1 MKSISR
7 ILLSVLFLAGIA
19 SGINATAAPGDKVS
33 GVVKDAKGNPIVG
46 AVITDEA
53 QKAYTLADDKGE
65 FSFNPTTSRIT
76 VSCLGYQS
84 KTVSVK
90 PGQKITIVLEDEDTL
105 LDDAVVVG
113 YAVQS
118 KANLTGAV
126 STVDVGQQLA
136 GRSIP
141 DVGRGLQGAAPGLSV
156 TLPDA
161 EVGSDARIRIRGAIA
176 SLEGGAS
183 PLILVDNVEVP
194 SLQVVNT
201 DDVESISVLKD
212 AASTSIYGAKA
223 AFGVILITTKKGEK
237 SERVTVSYSGMWSF
251 ENLAKDYDM
260 AGVNG
265 LKYMLD
271 AAYRAKASYSVS
283 NPDNAQRTPGKYP
296 TDGVRVG
303 SYFST
308 DVDALQRS
316 IEWWSKY
323 GKGGSVRELGPNDPI
338 VYGRDWYYSGGT
350 NYGVRVYNIY
360 DYLVRENAPSD
371 QHSVNVSGN
380 SGKTTFNIGLG
391 YVYQSGMMKCTT
403 DDYSKY
409 NASVKVETEV
419 NKYITARAGLMYSQ
433 REKRYPLIA
442 ESTSYSP
449 WLYLYRWSPVFPY
462 GYDEKGNI
470 FRGVFS
476 EAMQANTASMKYNY
490 NNVNVGFTVKPLKDW
505 NIVADYNFSNQEY
518 IQLLPGT
525 TFSAAN
531 WKSTTPQPYLDA
543 NGNQIYVDNDG
554 NPVPSTADGAQMA
567 YFFPYVEDYV
577 QNNDIHFLSRSHENS
592 YRHTFNGYTDYTLR
606 LAEAHVFKAMLGMNL
621 STYDRTGQ
629 TTRVAD
635 LSNYENP
642 QFAFG
647 TGVWTGSGKASWES
661 QVGFF
666 GRLNYSF
673 KDRYLLE
680 ANLRRDGSSKFP
692 TNLRWAWFPSFS
704 AGWRIIEEPWMEPLK
719 QYISTLKTRVSWGSV
734 GDQTVSS
741 WLYLPQISTGQ
752 NSWIN
757 GNGALSSYAGTPSTV
772 SDTIT
777 WQTIKS
783 FDAGIDARFL
793 DSHIGFTFDY
803 FIRDTEN
810 MIVPTDG
817 VNTVTYGASAPK
829 ANLGSLRTNGWEFQI
844 DGNWRFSNGL
854 GINAM
859 FQLAD
864 ATSKITA
871 YGDTKSLSSWYV
883 GKTYGEIWGF
893 QVDRLYQFDD
903 FETDADGNLIFRELT
918 AADTDDPACI
928 GKASYILKP
937 GPNGEKPVY
946 QSYFEG
952 SSFHFGPGDVKYK
965 DVNGDG
971 ILSRGTRTTDDHGD
985 LVVIGNETP
994 RYEYSFRIGADWKGV
1009 DLTLFFQGVGKR
1021 NIWGQGPI
1029 AVAGF
1034 YTSDGAMAASFAD
1047 DYWTVDNT
1055 DAFYPA
1061 AYNMDRD
1068 GSVDKYNY
1076 LVNDR
1081 YLLNMA
1087 YLRLKNFTVGYTLP
1101 SKITKKVGLSRFRV
1115 YFTAENFLTW
1125 DNLRGLPID
1134 PECITGYSMWGS
1146 NYAQGWTGVSTPVFK
1161 TMTFGT
1167 QINF

>member
-1 MKSISR
+1 MKKLSHF
-7 ILLSVLFLAGIA
+7 LLSVLMLGAFSA
-19 SGINATAAPGDKVS
+19 SAFGAPADEVS
-33 GVVKDAKGNPIVG
+33 GTVKDTKGNPIVG
-46 AVITDEA
+46 ATVTDGA
-53 QKAYTLADDKGE
+53 QKAYTMTDPDGNFSLA
-65 FSFNPTTSRIT
+65 PTTPQIT
-76 VSCLGYQS
+76 VSCLGYES
-84 KTVSVK
+84 KTLTVK
-90 PGQKITIVLEDEDTL
+90 AGQKVNVVLEEENTL
-105 LDDAVVVG
+105 LEDAVVVG

-126 STVDVGQQLA
+126 STVDVSTQMA

-141 DVGRGLQGAAPGLSV
+141 DVGRGLQGAAAGLSV

-176 SLEGGAS
+176 SIEGGAS

-223 AFGVILITTKKGEK
+223 AFGVILITTKKGAK
-237 SERVTVSYSGMWSF
+237 TDRVTVSYNGMFSF

-265 LKYMLD
+265 LQYMLD
-271 AAYRAKASYSVS
+271 AAARSKASYSVS
-283 NPDNAQRTPGKYP
+283 NLDNAQRTPGKYSY
-296 TDGVRVG
+296 DGVSAG

-308 DVDALQRS
+308 DPEAIVRS
-316 IEWWSKY
+316 REWWAKY
-323 GKGGSVRELGPNDPI
+323 GKGGSIRELGPNDPI
-338 VYGRDWYYSGGT
+338 VYGRDWYYSGGK
-350 NYGVRVYNIY
+350 NYGVRIYNIY
-360 DYLVRENAPSD
+360 DYLVRENAPSN
-371 QHSVNVSGN
+371 QHSLSVSGK
-380 SGKTTFNIGLG
+380 SGNTTFNIGLG

-403 DDYSKY
+403 DDYTKY
-409 NASVKVETEV
+409 NASLKLETEV
-419 NKYITARAGLMYSQ
+419 NKYLTVRAGLMYSS
-433 REKRYPLIA
+433 RNKRYPLIA

-462 GYDEKGNI
+462 GYDERGNI

-476 EAMQANTASMKYNY
+476 EASQANTASMKYNY
-490 NNVNVGFTVKPLKDW
+490 NNVNLGFTLHPVKNM
-505 NIVADYNFSNQEY
+505 NIVADYTFSNQEY
-518 IQLLPGT
+518 IQTLPGT

-531 WKSTTPQPYLDA
+531 WKSTTPLPYLDD
-543 NGNQIYVDNDG
+543 NGNQIYVDHDG
-554 NPVPSTADGAQMA
+554 NSVAPTAEGAEMA
-567 YFFPYVEDYV
+567 YYFPYEEDYV

-592 YRHTFNGYTDYTLR
+592 YRHTFNGYTDYTLQF
-606 LAEAHVFKAMLGMNL
+606 AEAHTMKAMLGMNL

-661 QVGFF
+661 QLGFF
-666 GRLNYSF
+666 GRLNYNF

-692 TNLRWAWFPSFS
+692 TKLRWAWFPSFS
-704 AGWRIIEEPWMEPLK
+704 AGWRVIEEPWMESLK
-719 QYISTLKTRVSWGSV
+719 QYVSTLKVRASWGSV

-741 WLYLPQISTGQ
+741 SLYIPQISTGQ
-752 NSWIN
+752 NSWIGSN
-757 GNGALSSYAGTPSTV
+757 GTLSSYAGTPSTV
-772 SDTIT
+772 SDSIT
-777 WQTIKS
+777 WQTIKTA
-783 FDAGIDARFL
+783 DAGIDARFL
-793 DSHIGFTFDY
+793 DSHIGITFDY

-829 ANLGSLRTNGWEFQI
+829 ANLGSLRTNGWELQI
-844 DGNWRFSNGL
+844 DGNWRFANGL

-864 ATSKITA
+864 AKSKITA

-893 QVDRLYQFDD
+893 QADRLYQFDD
-903 FETDADGNLIFRELT
+903 FELDGDGNLIYRELT
-918 AADTDDPACI
+918 ADDTDDPNCI
-928 GKASYILKP
+928 GKASFILKP

-952 SSFHFGPGDVKYK
+952 SSFHFGPGDIKYK
-965 DVNGDG
+965 DVDGDG
-971 ILSRGTRTTDDHGD
+971 VLSRGTRTIDDHGD

-994 RYEYSFRIGADWKGV
+994 RYEYSFRLGADWMGIDV
-1009 DLTLFFQGVGKR
+1009 SVFFQGVGKR
-1021 NIWGQGPI
+1021 EIWGQGPI
-1029 AVAGF
+1029 AVSGF
-1034 YTSDGAMAASFAD
+1034 YTSDGAMAAAFAD
-1047 DYWTVDNT
+1047 NYWRPDHT

-1061 AYNMDRD
+1061 AYNMGRD
-1068 GSVDKYNY
+1068 THVDSYNY

-1081 YLLNMA
+1081 MLLNMA
-1087 YLRLKNFTVGYTLP
+1087 YLRLKNLTVGYTLP
-1101 SKITKKVGLSRFRV
+1101 AKLSQKVGISKLRV

-1125 DNLRGLPID
+1125 DKLRGLPID
-1134 PECITGYSMWGS
+1134 PECISGYSMWGS
-1146 NYAQGWTGVSTPVFK
+1146 SYAQGWTGVSTPVFK
-1161 TMTFGT
+1161 TITLGT